1 MGKRVLLDSAVEACY
16 IAWLVSIRLGDRP
29 KHTLK
34 NSRCRCSFGC
44 AARPRGYGIY
54 LASSVASKARA
65 FRMPT
70 LSPSG

>member
-16 IAWLVSIRLGDRP
+16 IAWLVSARLGDRP

-34 NSRCRCSFGC
+34 IEDVLFVWL
-44 AARPRGYGIY
+44 RGEFALTYRIY